1 MKDFLKPK
9 EQLLKELGSDPQ
21 RGLTGAQAEES
32 RARHGANVLT
42 RQKQDSLWKRIVEAA
57 TEPMILMLIAAG
69 LIALGVNVFRGVTG
83 GEADYLECVGIF
95 TAISLSVAISV
106 VMEGRSAKAF
116 EALAEIGNNVRVK
129 ALRDGGTVMLNQ
141 DEVVVG
147 DILLLSTGDKLPAD
161 GRLLESTEIS
171 ADESALTGESVPSG
185 KDAELVLSDP
195 KTPLAERGNM
205 LYRGTYITSG
215 YGKLLVTQVGGD
227 TEFGTIARELGDAKK
242 TSTPL
247 QEKLARLGKTI
258 TILGII
264 AASVVFLSQLISFA
278 AHDGL
283 VLEEVMEAF
292 VTSIVLIVAAVPE
305 GLPTIVAVS
314 LSINIIKL
322 SKQNALVKKMIASET
337 IGCINV
343 ICSDKTGTLRKTR

>member
-195 KTPLAERGNM
+195 KPRW
-205 LYRGTYITSG
+205 RSG
-215 YGKLLVTQVGGD
+215 
-227 TEFGTIARELGDAKK
+227 E
-242 TSTPL
+242 
-247 QEKLARLGKTI
+247 
-258 TILGII
+258 
-264 AASVVFLSQLISFA
+264 
-278 AHDGL
+278 
-283 VLEEVMEAF
+283 
-292 VTSIVLIVAAVPE
+292 
-305 GLPTIVAVS
+305 
-314 LSINIIKL
+314 
-322 SKQNALVKKMIASET
+322 
-337 IGCINV
+337 
-343 ICSDKTGTLRKTR
+343 ICSTGAPTSPAATENSWSRR